1 MSAKETTTTRRLL
14 ILCALCAVALSVP
27 LASAAQESKP
37 VEGQDGAAVRRPPEI
52 NVKPFEDIALEG
64 KKLVEQGRLGPDSTL
79 DLSVTAELN
88 DDGTL
93 KPETVKIDGAASDDS
108 VDVLARQFVRALSQ
122 SKVFG
127 ILSEEG
133 AKAVRL
139 TLRLDRQN
147 AFFEAASEMPS
158 EDEAAR
164 MARGYD
170 VLSHVAS
177 VTKRG
182 TSEGE
187 LYNAIKFSNDGR
199 QFIMTFEMPK
209 DAAAKIIADLLA
221 RKAAKEAAAGRKN

>member
-1 MSAKETTTTRRLL
+1 MPKETTMPKRLL
-14 ILCALCAVALSVP
+14 ILCVLCAVALSVP
-27 LASAAQESKP
+27 LESAAQESKP
-37 VEGQDGAAVRRPPEI
+37 VEGQDGAAIRRPPTI

-79 DLSVTAELN
+79 DASVAAELN

-93 KPETVKIDGAASDDS
+93 KLDTAKFDSVASDDG
-108 VDVLARQFVRALSQ
+108 VDMLARQFVRALSQ

-127 ILSEEG
+127 IISEEG

-164 MARGYD
+164 MATGYD
-170 VLSHVAS
+170 ALIHFAS
-177 VTKRG
+177 VSKRG

-199 QFIMTFEMPK
+199 QFRMTFEMPK
-209 DAAAKIIADLLA
+209 EAAAKIIADMLA
-221 RKAAKEAAAGRKN
+221 RKAAKEAAAGRK